1 MSPTGAASRLLP
13 SISRSLQFMAVLVF
27 VATLSIVA
35 QQLYEL
41 RRTTCDDAAR
51 QMAQLDMVLG
61 EQTGRAVETID
72 FILRLASEPSAEGGA
87 DPQAARETLR
97 RLIMG
102 VRQVLAIDVADPSGT
117 IVRSSRV
124 GMDAT
129 LPPAAQKLL
138 VTAAADPKA
147 GLLFSEPLRTAD
159 GNWTVVVVR
168 RVDGPNQRF
177 EGVAVAW
184 LNLQYFEDF
193 YKSVELGDNG
203 SISLHRRDGVL
214 LVRFPH
220 AEALVGKS
228 FAELPPFRD
237 VLSHAIAGTV
247 RMESPQDGSMRIVGT
262 RALRSVPLV
271 VNVSLDEYE
280 LLAGWRRQA
289 WTLALAGIGVGMALA
304 ALLLQVARRS
314 RQSERLLFE
323 QQAARADAEAAHRD
337 LLEQMRKR
345 ENAEAALH
353 QAQRVEA
360 VGQLTSGV
368 AHDFNNLL
376 TVMLGN
382 IDLLQSLPEAAAVA
396 PRLATMRSAAE
407 RGATLIGQLLAF
419 ARRQPV
425 MARAVDLGGLLRDLQ
440 PLLQSAV
447 GSQVVLT
454 LDIDPRTPLAWV
466 DPTQIELVVLNLAIN
481 ARDAMPLGGA
491 LSLDTRKVTLQRG
504 RRTDDPVAG
513 DYVCLR
519 AIDTGTG
526 MTPDVLAQA
535 FEPYFTT
542 KPSGSGSG
550 LGLSQVA
557 AVARQY
563 GGLARIES
571 TPASGTSVEVLLPC
585 AQISDDQIDAPTG
598 ITSMMTTAAPTGRA
612 NVLVVDDDVDV
623 RSTTALLLRRMGY
636 AVTTAGNAAE
646 ALHVLDSRDDIELLL
661 SDVVM
666 PQVTGP
672 DLARQAQARRP
683 DLPVVF
689 FSGYADPEAIA
700 GAIPLARLLRK
711 PFRPTELAKL
721 IETALAEAR
730 SGGTVAVPI
739 N

>member
-1 MSPTGAASRLLP
+1 
-13 SISRSLQFMAVLVF
+13 
-27 VATLSIVA
+27 
-35 QQLYEL
+35 
-41 RRTTCDDAAR
+41 
-51 QMAQLDMVLG
+51 
-61 EQTGRAVETID
+61 
-72 FILRLASEPSAEGGA
+72 
-87 DPQAARETLR
+87 
-97 RLIMG
+97 
-102 VRQVLAIDVADPSGT
+102 
-117 IVRSSRV
+117 
-124 GMDAT
+124 
-129 LPPAAQKLL
+129 
-138 VTAAADPKA
+138 
-147 GLLFSEPLRTAD
+147 
-159 GNWTVVVVR
+159 
-168 RVDGPNQRF
+168 
-177 EGVAVAW
+177 
-184 LNLQYFEDF
+184 
-193 YKSVELGDNG
+193 
-203 SISLHRRDGVL
+203 
-214 LVRFPH
+214 
-220 AEALVGKS
+220 
-228 FAELPPFRD
+228 
-237 VLSHAIAGTV
+237 
-247 RMESPQDGSMRIVGT
+247 
-262 RALRSVPLV
+262 
-271 VNVSLDEYE
+271 
-280 LLAGWRRQA
+280 
-289 WTLALAGIGVGMALA
+289 
-304 ALLLQVARRS
+304 
-314 RQSERLLFE
+314 
-323 QQAARADAEAAHRD
+323 
-337 LLEQMRKR
+337 
-345 ENAEAALH
+345 
-353 QAQRVEA
+353 
-360 VGQLTSGV
+360 
-368 AHDFNNLL
+368 
-376 TVMLGN
+376 
-382 IDLLQSLPEAAAVA
+382 
-396 PRLATMRSAAE
+396 
-407 RGATLIGQLLAF
+407 
-419 ARRQPV
+419 
-425 MARAVDLGGLLRDLQ
+425 
-440 PLLQSAV
+440 
-447 GSQVVLT
+447 
-454 LDIDPRTPLAWV
+454 
-466 DPTQIELVVLNLAIN
+466 
-481 ARDAMPLGGA
+481 

-504 RRTDDPVAG
+504 RRADDPIPG